1 MKSRSRKNW
10 KVHWT
15 NCTFNF
21 SIKDESGKEIKKVS
35 ITVPANSNE
44 ATYVGDELKNLPR
57 GTYTVSEEDSDGYV
71 LTDYQVG
78 DSTNCRN
85 TSDAQNESVTF
96 KLGYEKTAGSDDK
109 DVDVIKNYTYNQ
121 NSGGT
126 VGSVTFTNV
135 KATKDWDIVKV
146 STSGNQVK
154 LQGAEFELLKNN
166 TPVYTGTSNKDG
178 KIIWKK
184 GETNVTNLETGEYV
198 LRETKAPVG
207 YVRSEETWSL
217 SITKGGS
224 LVSYTSSKTD
234 STIDTSTIT
243 ESDPTLHL
251 YFKNETAY
259 ALPHSGGTGIYL
271 YMIGGMLLMFA
282 AVWILY
288 KSKCKEVL
296 EK

>member
-1 MKSRSRKNW
+1 MVFIQLTLYQVKSRSRKNW

-15 NCTFNF
+15 LIVHST
-21 SIKDESGKEIKKVS
+21 SVLKTESGKEIKKVS

-135 KATKDWDIVKV
+135 KATKD
-146 STSGNQVK
+146 
-154 LQGAEFELLKNN
+154 
-166 TPVYTGTSNKDG
+166 
-178 KIIWKK
+178 
-184 GETNVTNLETGEYV
+184 
-198 LRETKAPVG
+198 
-207 YVRSEETWSL
+207 
-217 SITKGGS
+217 
-224 LVSYTSSKTD
+224 
-234 STIDTSTIT
+234 
-243 ESDPTLHL
+243 
-251 YFKNETAY
+251 
-259 ALPHSGGTGIYL
+259 GI
-271 YMIGGMLLMFA
+271 
-282 AVWILY
+282 
-288 KSKCKEVL
+288 S
-296 EK
+296 

>member
-1 MKSRSRKNW
+1 M
-10 KVHWT
+10 
-15 NCTFNF
+15 
-21 SIKDESGKEIKKVS
+21 
-35 ITVPANSNE
+35 
-44 ATYVGDELKNLPR
+44 
-57 GTYTVSEEDSDGYV
+57 
-71 LTDYQVG
+71 
-78 DSTNCRN
+78 
-85 TSDAQNESVTF
+85 
-96 KLGYEKTAGSDDK
+96 
-109 DVDVIKNYTYNQ
+109 DVIKNYTYNQ

-234 STIDTSTIT
+234 STMDTSTIT

>member
-1 MKSRSRKNW
+1 MHAVNEQASTKLYGVYTINVISGEIQITKKLESTLD
-10 KVHWT
+10 T

-96 KLGYEKTAGSDDK
+96 KLGYEKTVGSDDK

-126 VGSVTFTNV
+126 AGSVTFTNV
-135 KATKDWDIVKV
+135 KA
-146 STSGNQVK
+146 
-154 LQGAEFELLKNN
+154 
-166 TPVYTGTSNKDG
+166 
-178 KIIWKK
+178 
-184 GETNVTNLETGEYV
+184 
-198 LRETKAPVG
+198 
-207 YVRSEETWSL
+207 
-217 SITKGGS
+217 GS
-224 LVSYTSSKTD
+224 Y
-234 STIDTSTIT
+234 
-243 ESDPTLHL
+243 
-251 YFKNETAY
+251 
-259 ALPHSGGTGIYL
+259 
-271 YMIGGMLLMFA
+271 
-282 AVWILY
+282 
-288 KSKCKEVL
+288 
-296 EK
+296 

>member
-1 MKSRSRKNW
+1 M
-10 KVHWT
+10 T
-15 NCTFNF
+15 T
-21 SIKDESGKEIKKVS
+21 
-35 ITVPANSNE
+35 
-44 ATYVGDELKNLPR
+44 
-57 GTYTVSEEDSDGYV
+57 DS
-71 LTDYQVG
+71 
-78 DSTNCRN
+78 
-85 TSDAQNESVTF
+85 
-96 KLGYEKTAGSDDK
+96 AGK
-109 DVDVIKNYTYNQ
+109 DVDVIKDYTYDQ

-146 STSGNQVK
+146 STSGNHVK
-154 LQGAEFELLKNN
+154 LEGAEFELLKNN
-166 TPVYTGTSNKDG
+166 TIVYTGTSNEDG

-184 GETNVTNLETGEYV
+184 GETNAKNLKPGEYV

-224 LVSYTSSKTD
+224 LVSYTSGKTD
-234 STIDTSTIT
+234 STINTSTIT
-243 ESDPTLHL
+243 GSDSTLHL

-259 ALPHSGGTGIYL
+259 ALPSAGGTGIYL

-288 KSKCKEVL
+288 KNKCKEVL
-296 EK
+296 GK

>member
-1 MKSRSRKNW
+1 M
-10 KVHWT
+10 
-15 NCTFNF
+15 
-21 SIKDESGKEIKKVS
+21 
-35 ITVPANSNE
+35 
-44 ATYVGDELKNLPR
+44 
-57 GTYTVSEEDSDGYV
+57 
-71 LTDYQVG
+71 TDYQVG

-184 GETNVTNLETGEYV
+184 V
-198 LRETKAPVG
+198 KQ
-207 YVRSEETWSL
+207 
-217 SITKGGS
+217 
-224 LVSYTSSKTD
+224 
-234 STIDTSTIT
+234 
-243 ESDPTLHL
+243 
-251 YFKNETAY
+251 
-259 ALPHSGGTGIYL
+259 
-271 YMIGGMLLMFA
+271 M
-282 AVWILY
+282 
-288 KSKCKEVL
+288 
-296 EK
+296 